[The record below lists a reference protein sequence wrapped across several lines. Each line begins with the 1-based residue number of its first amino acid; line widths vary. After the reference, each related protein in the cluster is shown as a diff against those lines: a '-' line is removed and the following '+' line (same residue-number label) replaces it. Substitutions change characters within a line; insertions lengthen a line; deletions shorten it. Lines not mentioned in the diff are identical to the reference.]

1 MSDLNFDSIQQ
12 ALNRIAP
19 YINHTPIFS
28 SQKLNELLKNT
39 ILFKM
44 ENQQKA
50 NSFKA
55 RGAFNAVLAYREKFG
70 FFPKKG
76 PPDAVNMIFSI
87 GLFCSPTRH

>member
-44 ENQQKA
+44 ENPQTALQA
-50 NSFKA
+50 N
-55 RGAFNAVLAYREKFG
+55 
-70 FFPKKG
+70 
-76 PPDAVNMIFSI
+76 
-87 GLFCSPTRH
+87 